1 MPSAPPSE
9 KKHLNMKNKNAYR
22 HLKNLF
28 CHLHGCKI
36 PPYMFKIIS
45 CLHTMV
51 LCLIYDSVSWIRVH
65 HLNWY
70 FKVWSHASKNIFIY
84 VCTYICI
91 YVGLCRFT
99 SGPKK
104 LPIIAYYSTE
114 FKCIFYVHHI
124 MKIVNLVAAAT
135 LLSSYRNLFLWKI
148 LRNNFK
154 TQRWRYCLEGAA
166 HACQKGLCVVAPSIW

>member
-1 MPSAPPSE
+1 MFFVYSNFQSQYWYQKQLNKIQFHFSLFWFHLSIGSILFQFLCFNIFNYKVSFIAHLNN
-9 KKHLNMKNKNAYR
+9 KKHLNMKTENAYR

-84 VCTYICI
+84 I
-91 YVGLCRFT
+91 YMYL
-99 SGPKK
+99 
-104 LPIIAYYSTE
+104 YMY
-114 FKCIFYVHHI
+114 
-124 MKIVNLVAAAT
+124 
-135 LLSSYRNLFLWKI
+135 
-148 LRNNFK
+148 LR
-154 TQRWRYCLEGAA
+154 RSL
-166 HACQKGLCVVAPSIW
+166 